1 MVKGVAILS
10 DLRDYEGGNG
20 SSGGSIGVVLKN
32 SHVGMPC
39 LF

>member
-20 SSGGSIGVVLKN
+20 SGGSIRVVLKN